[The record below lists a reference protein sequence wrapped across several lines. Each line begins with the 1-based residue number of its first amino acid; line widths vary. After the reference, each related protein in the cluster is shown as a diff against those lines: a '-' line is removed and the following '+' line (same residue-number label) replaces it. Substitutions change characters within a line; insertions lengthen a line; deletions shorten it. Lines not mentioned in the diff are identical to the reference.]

1 MMTEEIRK
9 RFSGYKKE
17 KVDKAFSAALKA
29 MPDMKAK
36 TYEEKNT
43 GEYNSIALP
52 EKVYA
57 IVDMKDEKGELKNLK
72 LLSFQFPLRRESVC
86 NLGQQKIFSL
96 LQALSVPSSS
106 GISL

>member
-57 IVDMKDEKGELKNLK
+57 IVDMKDEKG
-72 LLSFQFPLRRESVC
+72 
-86 NLGQQKIFSL
+86 
-96 LQALSVPSSS
+96 
-106 GISL
+106 